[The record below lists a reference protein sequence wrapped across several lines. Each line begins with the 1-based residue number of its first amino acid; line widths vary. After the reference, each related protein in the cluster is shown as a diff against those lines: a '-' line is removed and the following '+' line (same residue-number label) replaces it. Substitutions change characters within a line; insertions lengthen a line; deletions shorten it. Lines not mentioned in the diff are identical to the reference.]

1 MFTERQSEIIHKA
14 IQLIAEKG
22 IQGLT
27 MKNIS
32 KEIGISEPAIYRHY
46 ENKIDILV
54 SIMDYF
60 SNTTRQIFIREMQ
73 SSENALSKIKRIFEN
88 HFSAFFETPALAAV
102 IFSEEIFRNEPLLT
116 QKIKQIMEHN
126 SQAISQILREGQQS
140 GEIKDDL
147 TVDHLTLLIMGS
159 LRLLVKQWQLT
170 EYSFNL
176 QERGAMFFATL
187 RKLLT
192 A

>member
-88 HFSAFFETPALAAV
+88 HFSAFSETPALAAV